1 MERIEHDLEAIKS
14 YFNKLNIEFT
24 KEHCLLIGN
33 FNLNAMYN
41 NVRLEGHFNLQIKI
55 NINTYTKSI
64 PTVIYLDNSISK
76 NFHKNSNNNLCLGT
90 NVEQE
95 LIFSKNP
102 TIKGFIENLLIPY
115 LFSYLYWVKYNEVPF
130 GERSHGIYGI
140 YEFYV
145 DYFDNNNIQ
154 DIINLL
160 EISIYYKRTKNKI
173 NVGQKHLKKIKKLI
187 NVVDINLLIKDLKN
201 LIILQNEK
209 NNSFFTLNKRY
220 RTKYL

>member
-1 MERIEHDLEAIKS
+1 M
-14 YFNKLNIEFT
+14 
-24 KEHCLLIGN
+24 
-33 FNLNAMYN
+33 
-41 NVRLEGHFNLQIKI
+41 
-55 NINTYTKSI
+55 
-64 PTVIYLDNSISK
+64 
-76 NFHKNSNNNLCLGT
+76 
-90 NVEQE
+90 
-95 LIFSKNP
+95 
-102 TIKGFIENLLIPY
+102 
-115 LFSYLYWVKYNEVPF
+115 FSYLYWVKYNEVPF

-209 NNSFFTLNKRY
+209 NNFFFTLNKRY